1 MRYLIRGGF
10 SSCFPL
16 TSLDTGLN
24 YFQKSLSK
32 LVLFY
37 GWRLEDNL
45 SVILKNLEL
54 TTSARVAGQ

>member
-1 MRYLIRGGF
+1 MRYLVHGGF

-54 TTSARVAGQ
+54 TT

>member
-1 MRYLIRGGF
+1 MRYLIHGGF
-10 SSCFPL
+10 SSCFPF

-37 GWRLEDNL
+37 GCRLEDNL